1 MDQECFLPRR
11 AALPIWR
18 KLHWQSFLWSLLN
31 KPSVSTS
38 LSQAVCWG
46 LGLPPGP
53 GLLRGRHQGVAGSL
67 AGRTAWVLAPLSP
80 RGVVCQALAE
90 PGFKPTTPAWK
101 PVLLHWAS
109 PVPASCSYCPAPPP
123 GTAPISSSPDAPAT
137 STIPSLEKMVSPSRG
152 WPCSLCCFPMPLGSR
167 E

>member
-1 MDQECFLPRR
+1 M
-11 AALPIWR
+11 
-18 KLHWQSFLWSLLN
+18 
-31 KPSVSTS
+31 STS
-38 LSQAVCWG
+38 PSQAVCWG

-67 AGRTAWVLAPLSP
+67 AGRTAWVLVPLSP
-80 RGVVCQALAE
+80 RGGTREEEQVSFEILTVHPHVGKEELVCQALAE
-90 PGFKPTTPAWK
+90 PGFKPTTPARK
-101 PVLLHWAS
+101 PVLLHGAS

-137 STIPSLEKMVSPSRG
+137 STIPSLEKMGSPSRG
-152 WPCSLCCFPMPLGSR
+152 WPWSLCCFPMPLGSR